1 MAAVTVAV
9 ATAASAAPAVGV
21 TVAVATAVPAVV
33 AGAEPVDRP
42 LTVESGS
49 FYPGEQSRAW
59 GPPEPP
65 LAAGDPLAPGYV
77 VVAHLRRGRRL
88 DVYDLWS
95 DERGCRCVGKTLRP
109 ERADDEIAAAQL
121 RTEGLLLAT
130 LTHPHLVRAYET
142 VLTAVRPRPA
152 VVIETLPG
160 HTVDY
165 LLDRFRRLAPAD
177 AAMLGVQMCSVLRY
191 LHRHGWVHLDVK
203 PGNIVEVGGRA
214 VLLDLSVARRI
225 GEREAGGTFDYLSP
239 EQARGDAVTE
249 AADVWGLGIT
259 LYEALSGATPWAD
272 IPHRQQRTDGTR
284 FYPQVDAPAA
294 ALRTR
299 RRRLP
304 AALSRTVDACLA
316 PDPGAR
322 PTVDELAAELVAQ
335 SGMDPRAI

>member
-1 MAAVTVAV
+1 VVRVTVAAVTATEAPVA
-9 ATAASAAPAVGV
+9 G
-21 TVAVATAVPAVV
+21 
-33 AGAEPVDRP
+33 AGAEPVGRP
-42 LTVESGS
+42 LIVESGS
-49 FYPGEQSRAW
+49 SYPAEHGRSW
-59 GPPEPP
+59 GPVQPP

-109 ERADDEIAAAQL
+109 ERAGDEIAAAQL

-142 VLTAVRPRPA
+142 VLTAVQPRPA
-152 VVIETLPG
+152 VVTETLPG
-160 HTVDY
+160 HTVDF
-165 LLDRFRRLAPAD
+165 LLDRFGRLSPAD

-203 PGNIVEVGGRA
+203 PANIVEVGGRA

-225 GEREAGGTFDYLSP
+225 GERETGGTFDYLSP

-259 LYEALSGATPWAD
+259 LYEVLSGATPWAEV
-272 IPHRQQRTDGTR
+272 PHRQRRTDGTR
-284 FYPQVDAPAA
+284 FYPQLDAPAA
-294 ALRTR
+294 ALRSR

-316 PDPGAR
+316 LDPGAR

-335 SGMDPRAI
+335 SGVDPRAM

>member
-1 MAAVTVAV
+1 V
-9 ATAASAAPAVGV
+9 VGV

-33 AGAEPVDRP
+33 AGAEPVDSP
-42 LTVESGS
+42 LIVESDS
-49 FYPGEQSRAW
+49 FYPAEQGRSW
-59 GPPEPP
+59 GPEEPP
-65 LAAGDPLAPGYV
+65 LAAGDPLAPGYE

-109 ERADDEIAAAQL
+109 ERAGDETAAAQL

-152 VVIETLPG
+152 VVTETLPG

-165 LLDRFRRLAPAD
+165 LLDRFRRLSPAD

-203 PGNIVEVGGRA
+203 PANIVEVGGRA

-272 IPHRQQRTDGTR
+272 VPHRQRGPDGTR
-284 FYPQVDAPAA
+284 FYPQLDAPAA
-294 ALRTR
+294 PLRSR

-304 AALSRTVDACLA
+304 AVLSRTVDACLA

-322 PTVDELAAELVAQ
+322 PTVDELGAELVGQ
-335 SGMDPRAI
+335 SGFDPRAM

>member
-1 MAAVTVAV
+1 MVGATGAA
-9 ATAASAAPAVGV
+9 
-21 TVAVATAVPAVV
+21 ATAVPVVV
-33 AGAEPVDRP
+33 AGAEPVDRQ

-49 FYPGEQSRAW
+49 FYPGEQDRSW
-59 GPPEPP
+59 GPAEPP
-65 LAAGDPLAPGYV
+65 LAAGDPLAPGYE

-95 DERGCRCVGKTLRP
+95 DERGCRCVAKTLRP

-142 VLTAVRPRPA
+142 VVTAVRPRPA

-165 LLDRFRRLAPAD
+165 LLDRFGRLSPAD
-177 AAMLGVQMCSVLRY
+177 AVMLGVQLCSVLGY

-225 GEREAGGTFDYLSP
+225 GERETGGTFDYMSP
-239 EQARGDAVTE
+239 EQARGDAVTDT
-249 AADVWGLGIT
+249 ADVWGLGIT
-259 LYEALSGATPWAD
+259 LYEVLSGATPWAD
-272 IPHRQQRTDGTR
+272 VPHRQPGRDGTR
-284 FYPQVDAPAA
+284 FYPQLDAPAA

-316 PDPGAR
+316 PDPGDR
-322 PTVDELAAELVAQ
+322 PTVDEVRAELVDQ
-335 SGMDPRAI
+335 SGIDPRAS

>member
-1 MAAVTVAV
+1 V
-9 ATAASAAPAVGV
+9 VGV
-21 TVAVATAVPAVV
+21 TVAAVTATEAPVAG
-33 AGAEPVDRP
+33 AGAEPVGRP
-42 LTVESGS
+42 LIVESGS
-49 FYPGEQSRAW
+49 SYPAEHGRSW
-59 GPPEPP
+59 GPVQPP
-65 LAAGDPLAPGYV
+65 LAAGDPLASGYV

-109 ERADDEIAAAQL
+109 ERTDDETAAGKL

-142 VLTAVRPRPA
+142 VLTAVQPRPA

-165 LLDRFRRLAPAD
+165 LLDRFRRLSPAD
-177 AAMLGVQMCSVLRY
+177 AVMLGVQMCSVLGY

-203 PGNIVEVGGRA
+203 PANIIEVGGRA

-225 GEREAGGTFDYLSP
+225 GERDTGGTFDYLSP

-259 LYEALSGATPWAD
+259 LYEALSGATPWSNV
-272 IPHRQQRTDGTR
+272 PHHQRRSDGTR
-284 FYPQVDAPAA
+284 YYPQLEAPAA
-294 ALRTR
+294 ALRT

-304 AALSRTVDACLA
+304 AALSRTVDACLD

-322 PTVDELAAELVAQ
+322 PTVAEISARLVAQ
-335 SGMDPRAI
+335 SGTDPRAL

>member
-1 MAAVTVAV
+1 VVRVTVAAVTATEAPVA
-9 ATAASAAPAVGV
+9 G
-21 TVAVATAVPAVV
+21 
-33 AGAEPVDRP
+33 AGAEPVGRP
-42 LTVESGS
+42 LIVESGS
-49 FYPGEQSRAW
+49 SYPAEHGRSW
-59 GPPEPP
+59 GPVQPP

-109 ERADDEIAAAQL
+109 ERAGDEIAAAQL

-142 VLTAVRPRPA
+142 VLTGVQPRPA
-152 VVIETLPG
+152 VVTETLPG
-160 HTVDY
+160 HTVDF
-165 LLDRFRRLAPAD
+165 LLDRFGRLSPAD

-203 PGNIVEVGGRA
+203 PANIVEVGGRA

-225 GEREAGGTFDYLSP
+225 GERETGGTFDYLSP

-259 LYEALSGATPWAD
+259 LYEVLSGATPWAEV
-272 IPHRQQRTDGTR
+272 PHRQRRTDGTR
-284 FYPQVDAPAA
+284 FYPQLDAPAA
-294 ALRTR
+294 ALRSR

-316 PDPGAR
+316 LDPGAR

-335 SGMDPRAI
+335 SGVDPRAM

>member
-1 MAAVTVAV
+1 V
-9 ATAASAAPAVGV
+9 VGV
-21 TVAVATAVPAVV
+21 TVAAVTATEAPVAG
-33 AGAEPVDRP
+33 AGAEPVGRP
-42 LTVESGS
+42 LIVESGS
-49 FYPGEQSRAW
+49 SYPAEHGRSW
-59 GPPEPP
+59 GPVQPP
-65 LAAGDPLAPGYV
+65 LAAGDPLASGYV

-95 DERGCRCVGKTLRP
+95 DERDCRCVGKTLRP
-109 ERADDEIAAAQL
+109 ERAGDEIAAAQL

-130 LTHPHLVRAYET
+130 LTHPHLVRAYEM
-142 VLTAVRPRPA
+142 VLTAVQPRPT
-152 VVIETLPG
+152 VVTETLPG
-160 HTVDY
+160 HTVDF
-165 LLDRFRRLAPAD
+165 LLDRFGRLSPAD
-177 AAMLGVQMCSVLRY
+177 AAMLGVQMSSVLRY

-203 PGNIVEVGGRA
+203 PANIVEVGGRA

-259 LYEALSGATPWAD
+259 LYEVLSGATPWAEV
-272 IPHRQQRTDGTR
+272 PHRQRHTDGTR
-284 FYPQVDAPAA
+284 FYPQLDAPAA
-294 ALRTR
+294 ALRSR

-316 PDPGAR
+316 LDPGAR

-335 SGMDPRAI
+335 SGVDPRAM